1 MNKTFIDIYEQSKGT
16 GESMNE
22 QKGYSGEFRPDAKL
36 QDFSKDT
43 IIQLWRTSSLV
54 YTIVIID
61 RTMGEI

>member
-1 MNKTFIDIYEQSKGT
+1 MNNTFIDIYEQSKGT
-16 GESMNE
+16 GEPMNE
-22 QKGYSGEFRPDAKL
+22 QKDYSGEFRPDAKL

-43 IIQLWRTSSLV
+43 IIRLWRTSSLV